1 MCFFFSVYKQEIY
14 DLCCTRPRADTKFT
28 SSTESECESRQ
39 NASSREWKRAV
50 VILIPVRLGGEQLN
64 PVYIPCV
71 KGLLS
76 QDSCIGIIGGK
87 PKHSLYFVGWQGH
100 CYIYSLY
107 WILNNTCTYSV
118 GMKYISTYILYN
130 VSVCDSK
137 TFWSYFSE
145 NKLIY
150 LDPHYCQDVVDTRER
165 QFPIQVNFL
174 SKQYVYLLNKS
185 DNGRGKKEVVSQT
198 IHNIISNLKKKLQK
212 HFSRFKNTIYRVI
225 S

>member
-1 MCFFFSVYKQEIY
+1 M
-14 DLCCTRPRADTKFT
+14 
-28 SSTESECESRQ
+28 
-39 NASSREWKRAV
+39 
-50 VILIPVRLGGEQLN
+50 ILIPVRLGGEQLN

-100 CYIYSLY
+100 CYIYSPY
-107 WILNNTCTYSV
+107 WILNNTCTFSV
-118 GMKYISTYILYN
+118 SMKYISTYILYN

-137 TFWSYFSE
+137 TFWWYFSE

-185 DNGRGKKEVVSQT
+185 DNGRGKKKLFLKPYIILYPTSKKNCRNILHVVDLKIPFMESY
-198 IHNIISNLKKKLQK
+198 HKLLLVLLSLHVIILFLFPSVYSLIIACHQEK
-212 HFSRFKNTIYRVI
+212 YP
-225 S
+225 